1 MSILS
6 KAQQKELARIYYVQN
21 GLTAKETAA
30 KVGVSENTLTKWV
43 NEMHWKSLK
52 VAEISKKENL
62 IAALE
67 DDIIRIREHAKNEQR
82 PLNSSE
88 ADSIY
93 KTSLTI
99 RNLSK
104 DFGID
109 VYNAVLQE
117 FFNHTREVDLAF
129 TQRGVDLVDAFL
141 VMKLKQRGA

>member
-1 MSILS
+1 MIKLN
-6 KAQQKELARIYYVQN
+6 KAQQKELAHLYYVKN
-21 GLTAKETAA
+21 GLTAKEAA
-30 KVGVSENTLTKWV
+30 DKIGISENTFSKWV
-43 NEMHWKSLK
+43 ADMGWKSLK

-67 DDIIRIREHAKNEQR
+67 SDILRIRDKAYNDKR
-82 PLNSSE
+82 PLNAQE

-117 FFNHTREVDLAF
+117 FFNYSREVDLQF

>member
-1 MSILS
+1 MSKLS

-43 NEMHWKSLK
+43 NDMAWKSLK

-67 DDIIRIREHAKNEQR
+67 DDILRIRELAKEENR
-82 PLNSSE
+82 PLKSAE

-117 FFNHTREVDLAF
+117 FFNYSREVDLPF
-129 TQRGVDLVDAFL
+129 MQRGVDIVDQFM
-141 VMKLKQRGA
+141 VMKIKQRA

>member
-1 MSILS
+1 MSKLS

-43 NEMHWKSLK
+43 NDMGWKSLK

-67 DDIIRIREHAKNEQR
+67 DDILRIRELAKEENR
-82 PLNSSE
+82 PLNSAE

-117 FFNHTREVDLAF
+117 FFNYSREVDLPF
-129 TQRGVDLVDAFL
+129 MQRGVDIVDQFM
-141 VMKLKQRGA
+141 VMKIKQRA